1 MFGHPLHPALA
12 HFPIALLLSATT
24 ADVAWL
30 AGVTSDTHI
39 GAVLMAGGLIMA
51 LLAMGAGL
59 ADFAA
64 LEDAVVPHALRH
76 ISAAGLAWLGYGIA
90 LYLRSGSLFG
100 TANLNTPSIAVS
112 LVSALILA
120 LAGWLGGRLVYSFGA
135 GVSKRAPET
144 RLGPQ

>member
-1 MFGHPLHPALA
+1 MFGHPLHPALV
-12 HFPIALLLSATT
+12 HFPIALLLSATA

-30 AGVTSDTHI
+30 VGLTTNTQI
-39 GAVLMAGGLIMA
+39 GAILMAGGLTMG
-51 LLAMGAGL
+51 LFAMGAGL

-90 LYLRSGSLFG
+90 LYIRRDNLSGATSLA
-100 TANLNTPSIAVS
+100 TSSIIVSIAS
-112 LVSALILA
+112 GLVLA

-135 GVSKRAPET
+135 GVSKRAP
-144 RLGPQ
+144 